1 MDLAEGQGD
10 FKLIQTRQA
19 LKQTLSA
26 KLDQVVNSGLILPGI
41 AALENKA
48 ALLEQ
53 LVESIRR
60 VDYVAAISSR
70 SISPNRADPSSDYFD
85 PIRAAVVKAQA
96 GELEEA
102 SWLIFLATHFG
113 KANRTGW
120 LLIKDVYGNLGAGH
134 NWTWPLVSTDPVAM
148 STWIGR
154 NHAVLRSGGRKFGN
168 HRKYESLDPAK
179 TNSTGEII
187 ESYVNWV
194 MQYGSHAGLFTNALT
209 QSGDNP
215 RAAFGMLYRSM
226 GAVKRFGRTGKF
238 DYLTMI
244 AKVGISPIV
253 ADSTYMAEATGPLK
267 GARLLF
273 GGATTSNLSAGVL
286 EQKIQHLDSFLAVG
300 MQVIED
306 ALCNWQKSPG
316 RFLRFRG

>member
-1 MDLAEGQGD
+1 MDLAEDQGD
-10 FKLIQTRQA
+10 FKLRQSRHS
-19 LKQTLSA
+19 LKQSLSL
-26 KLDQVVNSGLILPGI
+26 KLDQVDNDGLPLLGALPV
-41 AALENKA
+41 ENRA
-48 ALLEQ
+48 ALLDQ
-53 LVESIRR
+53 LVESVRR
-60 VDYVAAISSR
+60 VDYVAAIASR
-70 SISPNRADPSSDYFD
+70 PISQNRADPASDYFD
-85 PIRAAVVKAQA
+85 PIRAAVLKVQS
-96 GELEEA
+96 GELDEA

-120 LLIKDVYGNLGAGH
+120 LLTKDVYGNLGAGH

-148 STWIGR
+148 SEWIGR

-168 HRKYESLDPAK
+168 HRKYETLDPAK
-179 TNSTGEII
+179 SNSTGEII

-194 MQYGSHAGLFTNALT
+194 MQHGSHVGLFTNALVE
-209 QSGDNP
+209 SGDNP
-215 RAAFGMLYRSM
+215 RAAFGKLYRSM
-226 GAVKRFGRTGKF
+226 EAVKRFGRTGKF

-244 AKVGISPIV
+244 AKVGISTIV

-273 GGATTSNLSAGVL
+273 GGTTTSNLSALVL
-286 EQKIQHLDSFLAVG
+286 EQKIQHMDRFLKVG

-316 RFLRFRG
+316 KFVRFRG

>member
-1 MDLAEGQGD
+1 M
-10 FKLIQTRQA
+10 IQPRQN
-19 LKQTLSA
+19 LKQSLSA
-26 KLDQVVNSGLILPGI
+26 KLDQVVSGGLMLPGA

-60 VDYVAAISSR
+60 VDYVAVIASR
-70 SISPNRADPSSDYFD
+70 SISPNRAQPSSDSFD
-85 PIRAAVVKAQA
+85 PIRAAVLKAQA
-96 GELEEA
+96 GDVEEA
-102 SWLIFLATHFG
+102 SWLVFLATHFG
-113 KANRTGW
+113 KASRTGW
-120 LLIKDVYGNLGAGH
+120 LLTKDVYGALGAGH
-134 NWTWPLVSTDPVAM
+134 NWTWPLVSTNPVAM
-148 STWIGR
+148 SQWIAS
-154 NHAVLRSGGRKFGN
+154 NQAVLRSGGRKFGN

-179 TNSTGEII
+179 SNSTGEII

-194 MQYGSHAGLFTNALT
+194 MQHGSHTGLFTHALT
-209 QSGDNP
+209 QCGGDS

-244 AKVGISPIV
+244 AKVGISTIV

-273 GGATTSNLSAGVL
+273 GGTTKANLSALVL
-286 EQKIQHLDSFLAVG
+286 EQKIQQLDSILGVG

-316 RFLRFRG
+316 SFVRFRG

>member
-1 MDLAEGQGD
+1 M
-10 FKLIQTRQA
+10 IQARNP
-19 LKQTLSA
+19 LKQSLSA
-26 KLDQVVNSGLILPGI
+26 KLDRVVNDGLLLPG
-41 AALENKA
+41 AAAIENKA

-60 VDYVAAISSR
+60 VDYVAAIASR
-70 SISPNRADPSSDYFD
+70 PISPNRANPSSDYFD
-85 PIRAAVVKAQA
+85 PIRAAVLKAQA
-96 GELEEA
+96 SDFEEA
-102 SWLIFLATHFG
+102 SWLVFLATHFG
-113 KANRTGW
+113 KASRTGW
-120 LLIKDVYGNLGAGH
+120 LLTKDVYGALGTGH
-134 NWTWPLVSTDPVAM
+134 NWTWPLVSTNPVAM
-148 STWIGR
+148 SQWIAG
-154 NHAVLRSGGRKFGN
+154 NQAVLRSGGRKFGN

-179 TNSTGEII
+179 SNSTGEVI

-194 MQYGSHAGLFTNALT
+194 MQHGSHMGLFSHALIE
-209 QSGDNP
+209 SGGNQ
-215 RAAFGMLYRSM
+215 RIAFGTLYRSM

-244 AKVGISPIV
+244 AKVGISTIV

-273 GGATTSNLSAGVL
+273 GGTTTADLPAVVL
-286 EQKIQHLDSFLAVG
+286 EQKIQRLDSVLGVG

-316 RFLRFRG
+316 NFVKFRG

>member
-10 FKLIQTRQA
+10 FKLIQARHP
-19 LKQTLSA
+19 LKQSLSA
-26 KLDQVVNSGLILPGI
+26 KLDQVVNDGLLLPG
-41 AALENKA
+41 AAAIENKA

-60 VDYVAAISSR
+60 VDYVAAIASR
-70 SISPNRADPSSDYFD
+70 PISPNRANPSSDYFD
-85 PIRAAVVKAQA
+85 PIRAAVLKAQA
-96 GELEEA
+96 GDIEEA
-102 SWLIFLATHFG
+102 SWLVFLATHFG
-113 KANRTGW
+113 KASRTGW
-120 LLIKDVYGNLGAGH
+120 LLTKDVYGALGAGH
-134 NWTWPLVSTDPVAM
+134 NWTWPLVSTNPVAM
-148 STWIGR
+148 SQWIAR
-154 NHAVLRSGGRKFGN
+154 NQAVLRSGGRKFGN

-179 TNSTGEII
+179 SNSTGEII

-194 MQYGSHAGLFTNALT
+194 MQHGSHMGLFTHALKE
-209 QSGDNP
+209 SDGNH

-226 GAVKRFGRTGKF
+226 GSVKRFGRTGKF

-244 AKVGISPIV
+244 AKVGVSTIV

-273 GGATTSNLSAGVL
+273 GGTTTANLSTVVL
-286 EQKIQHLDSFLAVG
+286 EQKIQRLDSILGVG

-316 RFLRFRG
+316 NFVRFRG

>member
-1 MDLAEGQGD
+1 M
-10 FKLIQTRQA
+10 IQARNP
-19 LKQTLSA
+19 LKQSLSA
-26 KLDQVVNSGLILPGI
+26 KLDRAVNDGLPLPG
-41 AALENKA
+41 AAAIENKA

-60 VDYVAAISSR
+60 VDYVAAIASR
-70 SISPNRADPSSDYFD
+70 PISPNRANPSSDYFD
-85 PIRAAVVKAQA
+85 PIRAAVLKAQA
-96 GELEEA
+96 GDFEEA
-102 SWLIFLATHFG
+102 SWLVFLATHFG
-113 KANRTGW
+113 KASRTGW
-120 LLIKDVYGNLGAGH
+120 LLTKDVYGALGAAH
-134 NWTWPLVSTDPVAM
+134 NWTWPLVSTNPVAM
-148 STWIGR
+148 SKWIAG
-154 NHAVLRSGGRKFGN
+154 NQAVLRSGGRKFGN

-179 TNSTGEII
+179 SNSTGEVI

-194 MQYGSHAGLFTNALT
+194 MQHGSHMGLFSHTLME
-209 QSGDNP
+209 SGGNQ
-215 RAAFGMLYRSM
+215 RIAFGTLYRSM

-244 AKVGISPIV
+244 AKVGVSTIV

-273 GGATTSNLSAGVL
+273 GGTTTADLSAVVL
-286 EQKIQHLDSFLAVG
+286 EQKIQRLDSVLDVG

-316 RFLRFRG
+316 SFVKFRG

>member
-1 MDLAEGQGD
+1 MDFATSQGD
-10 FKLIQTRQA
+10 IELIQPRYS
-19 LKQTLSA
+19 LKLLLST
-26 KLDQVVNSGLILPGI
+26 KLDKAVKKGLALPGI
-41 AALENKA
+41 EAVENKVA
-48 ALLEQ
+48 FLEQ

-60 VDYVAAISSR
+60 VDYVAAIASRPISS
-70 SISPNRADPSSDYFD
+70 NRADPGCDCFD
-85 PIRAAVVKAQA
+85 PIRAAVLKAQA
-96 GELEEA
+96 GDAEEA
-102 SWLIFLATHFG
+102 SWLVFLATHFG
-113 KANRTGW
+113 KASRTGW
-120 LLIKDVYGNLGAGH
+120 LLTKDVYGALGAGH
-134 NWTWPLVSTDPVAM
+134 NWTWPLVSTNPVDM
-148 STWIGR
+148 SQWIAR
-154 NHAVLRSGGRKFGN
+154 NLAVLRSGGRKFGN

-179 TNSTGEII
+179 SNSTGEII

-194 MQYGSHAGLFTNALT
+194 MQHGSHTGLFTHALM
-209 QSGDNP
+209 QSEGNP

-244 AKVGISPIV
+244 AKVGISAIV

-273 GGATTSNLSAGVL
+273 GGTTKANLSAVVL
-286 EQKIQHLDSFLAVG
+286 EQKIQQLDSVLDVG

-316 RFLRFRG
+316 NFVRFRG

>member
-1 MDLAEGQGD
+1 VDFAESQGD
-10 FKLIQTRQA
+10 LELIQPRQA
-19 LKQTLSA
+19 LKRSLST
-26 KLDQVVNSGLILPGI
+26 KLDRVVGDGLQLPGI
-41 AALENKA
+41 IAVENKA

-60 VDYVAAISSR
+60 VHYVTAIAARPISA
-70 SISPNRADPSSDYFD
+70 NRAHPDSDHFD
-85 PIRAAVVKAQA
+85 PIRAAVLKAQA
-96 GELEEA
+96 GEMEEA
-102 SWLIFLATHFG
+102 SWLVFLATHFG
-113 KANRTGW
+113 KASGTGW
-120 LLIKDVYGNLGAGH
+120 LLIKDVYGALGATH
-134 NWTWPLVSTDPVAM
+134 NWTWPLVSTSPVDI
-148 STWIGR
+148 SQWIAR
-154 NHAVLRSGGRKFGN
+154 NLATLRSGGRKFGN

-179 TNSTGEII
+179 SNSTGEVI

-194 MQYGSHAGLFTNALT
+194 MQHGSHMGLFTNALA
-209 QSGDNP
+209 QSGGNP
-215 RAAFGMLYRSM
+215 RTAFGQLYKSM

-253 ADSTYMAEATGPLK
+253 ADSTYMAEATGPLR

-273 GGATTSNLSAGVL
+273 GGTTKANLSAVVL
-286 EQKIQHLDSFLAVG
+286 EQKIQQLDSILGVG

-316 RFLRFRG
+316 SFVRFRG

>member
-1 MDLAEGQGD
+1 MDLAEDQGD
-10 FKLIQTRQA
+10 LKLIKARHP
-19 LKQTLSA
+19 LKQSLST
-26 KLDQVVNSGLILPGI
+26 KLDQVVSDGLSLPG
-41 AALENKA
+41 AAAIENKA

-60 VDYVAAISSR
+60 VDYVAAIASR
-70 SISPNRADPSSDYFD
+70 PISPNRANPSSDYFD
-85 PIRAAVVKAQA
+85 PIRAAVLKAQA
-96 GELEEA
+96 GDVEEA
-102 SWLIFLATHFG
+102 SWLVFLATHFG
-113 KANRTGW
+113 KASRTGW
-120 LLIKDVYGNLGAGH
+120 LLTKDVYGALGAKH
-134 NWTWPLVSTDPVAM
+134 CWTWPLVSTNPVAM
-148 STWIGR
+148 SQWIAR
-154 NHAVLRSGGRKFGN
+154 NQAVLRSGGRKFGN

-179 TNSTGEII
+179 RNSTGEII

-194 MQYGSHAGLFTNALT
+194 MQYGSHMGLFAHAVTESDGNH
-209 QSGDNP
+209 
-215 RAAFGMLYRSM
+215 RAAFGKLYRSM

-244 AKVGISPIV
+244 AKVGISTIV

-273 GGATTSNLSAGVL
+273 GGTTTANLSSVEL
-286 EQKIQHLDSFLAVG
+286 EQKIQRLDSFLGVG

-316 RFLRFRG
+316 SFVKFRG

>member
-1 MDLAEGQGD
+1 M
-10 FKLIQTRQA
+10 IQARNP
-19 LKQTLSA
+19 LKQSLSA
-26 KLDQVVNSGLILPGI
+26 KLDRAVNDGLPLPG
-41 AALENKA
+41 AAAIENKA

-60 VDYVAAISSR
+60 VDYVAAIASR
-70 SISPNRADPSSDYFD
+70 PISPNRANPSSDYFD
-85 PIRAAVVKAQA
+85 PIRAAVLKAQA
-96 GELEEA
+96 GDFEEA
-102 SWLIFLATHFG
+102 SWLVFLATHFG
-113 KANRTGW
+113 KASRTGW
-120 LLIKDVYGNLGAGH
+120 LLTKDVYGALGAAH
-134 NWTWPLVSTDPVAM
+134 NWTWPLVSTNPVAM
-148 STWIGR
+148 SQWIAG
-154 NHAVLRSGGRKFGN
+154 NQAVLRSGGRKFGN

-179 TNSTGEII
+179 SNSTGEVI

-194 MQYGSHAGLFTNALT
+194 MQYGSHMALFSHALME
-209 QSGDNP
+209 SGGNQ
-215 RAAFGMLYRSM
+215 RIAFGMLYRSM

-244 AKVGISPIV
+244 AKVGVSTIV

-273 GGATTSNLSAGVL
+273 GGTTTADLSAVVL
-286 EQKIQHLDSFLAVG
+286 EQKIQRLDSVLDVG

-316 RFLRFRG
+316 RFVKFRG